1 MVNMALHNQLVKIP
15 RIDCYITKLGLG
27 TAPLG
32 GLFTTVADSD
42 AELTILTAIES
53 GINYFDTA
61 PLYGYGIAE
70 KRLGSALNKSGKP
83 FVISTKVG
91 RILEKIDPNRS
102 VIDDSLGSF
111 ADIDP
116 SVVPIFDFSREGILR
131 SIEDSLKRLNVSS
144 FDIAYIHDADERI
157 DEAIDKSYGVL
168 DELRSQGVLKGIGVG
183 LNYCPPSIKA
193 VKEMDLDI
201 ILIAG
206 KFSLLDQSA
215 QEKLFKECKR
225 KNTAVVIGG
234 VYNSGILA
242 NPVSGATFDYSPASE
257 ELITKAQQ
265 IKHLLADFHI
275 PLTAAAIQF
284 PLRHPAVTSVLTGSR
299 NIKELKSNIADFN
312 LDIPDAAWKALE
324 ESNLVN
330 RIEL

>member
-1 MVNMALHNQLVKIP
+1 MARHSELVKIP
-15 RIDCYITKLGLG
+15 RIDRYITKLALG

-32 GLFTTVADSD
+32 GLFTSVAESD
-42 AELTILTAIES
+42 AEATILTAVEA

-61 PLYGYGIAE
+61 PLYGYGNAE
-70 KRLGSALNKSGKP
+70 RRLGSALKKSGKP
-83 FVISTKVG
+83 YVLSTKVG
-91 RILEKIDPNRS
+91 RILEKIDPNKA
-102 VIDDSLGSF
+102 VIDDSLGSYV
-111 ADIDP
+111 DVDKTLTP
-116 SVVPIFDFSREGILR
+116 VFDFSRDGILR

-144 FDIAYIHDADERI
+144 FDIAYIHDADDRI
-157 DEAIDKSYGVL
+157 GEAIEKSYGVL

-183 LNYCPPSIKA
+183 MNYCAPSIRA

-206 KFSLLDQSA
+206 RFSLLDQSA
-215 QEKLFKECKR
+215 QEQLFKECKK

-242 NPVSGATFDYSPASE
+242 NPVAGATFDYAPASD
-257 ELITKAQQ
+257 ELIKRAQQ
-265 IKHLLADFHI
+265 IKQLLADFHI

-284 PLRHPAVTSVLTGSR
+284 PLRHPAVTSVLTG
-299 NIKELKSNIADFN
+299 
-312 LDIPDAAWKALE
+312 ALE
-324 ESNLVN
+324 ESGLVN

>member
-1 MVNMALHNQLVKIP
+1 MPRHSELVKIP
-15 RIDCYITKLGLG
+15 RIDCHITKLGLG

-42 AELTILTAIES
+42 AESTILAAIKS

-70 KRLGSALNKSGKP
+70 RRLGSALNKSGKS
-83 FVISTKVG
+83 FVLSTKVG
-91 RILEKIDPNRS
+91 RVLEKIDPKRT

-116 SVVPIFDFSREGILR
+116 SVVPVFDFSREGILR
-131 SIEDSLKRLNVSS
+131 SIEQSLKRLNVTS

-157 DEAIDKSYGVL
+157 DEAIAKSYGVL

-183 LNYCPPSIKA
+183 LNYCAPSIKA

-206 KFSLLDQSA
+206 RFSLLDQSA
-215 QEKLFKECKR
+215 QEQLFKECKK
-225 KNTAVVIGG
+225 KNTAVAIGG

-242 NPVSGATFDYSPASE
+242 NPVAGATFDYSPASE
-257 ELITKAQQ
+257 ELISKAQK

-284 PLRHPAVTSVLTGSR
+284 PLRHPVVTSVLTGSR
-299 NIKELKSNIADFN
+299 NVKELNSNISDFD
-312 LDIPDAAWKALE
+312 LDIPEAVWQALE
-324 ESNLVN
+324 ESTLIN
-330 RIEL
+330 RIDIS